1 VSLVLVF
8 SVTIV
13 FHKSLVLS
21 HLISLC

>member
-1 VSLVLVF
+1 VSLVLVLT
-8 SVTIV
+8 VTIV